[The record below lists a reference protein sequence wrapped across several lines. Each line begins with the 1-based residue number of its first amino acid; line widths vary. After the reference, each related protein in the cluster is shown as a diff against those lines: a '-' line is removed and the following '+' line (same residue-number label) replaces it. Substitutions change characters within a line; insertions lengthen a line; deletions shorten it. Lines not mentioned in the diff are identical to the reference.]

1 MNYRQQRGI
10 LISKTKDKI
19 RRIDAD
25 TYEVWSQTTPDVR
38 YTLRRTAAGWDC
50 SCPDTIQH
58 YCKHAYALEHRLGMK
73 ARADRGMLIHQSKD
87 QVERL
92 ASDHYLV
99 RSQSGNGTYEV
110 RDFGHGWMC
119 SCPDHTHTGSVCK
132 HIQAVQWHIGERR
145 TIKPHDDT
153 HCKFCDSTNIIKKG
167 RCRGKQQLGCKDC
180 GRRFIQ
186 NLGFEM
192 KHTKPEYVCA
202 AVDLLYSGLSSRK
215 VVDKMKLQGI
225 SVTHVTIQN
234 WGASY
239 GKLMEEYVE
248 TVCPQVG
255 EEWRTDEL
263 HLKIKGK
270 KRYLFAML
278 DSDTRYWIAQMVAI
292 HKGND
297 DVAPMFMKAKHVAG
311 KVPATLIS
319 DGASNF
325 HHAWKKQYK
334 AKNFLHK
341 DTQHINEVAFDGIH
355 HNNKMESFNGN
366 TIRHREKVTRGLKR
380 EDSGIIIG
388 TQLYHNFVRSH
399 LGLPDNQ
406 TPAEAAGLHIQ
417 GVNKWFTLIQA
428 AAKSHDKSHD

>member
-19 RRIDAD
+19 RCIDAD

-38 YTLRRTAAGWDC
+38 YTLKRTAAGWDC

-58 YCKHAYALEHRLGMK
+58 YCKHAYAVEHRLGMK

-87 QVERL
+87 QVEHL

-132 HIQAVQWHIGERR
+132 HIQAVQWRVGERR
-145 TIKPHDDT
+145 TIKPHDNSR
-153 HCKFCDSTNIIKKG
+153 CKFCDSTNIVKKG
-167 RCRGKQQLGCKDC
+167 VRGTKQQYGCKDC

-186 NLGFEM
+186 NLGFERRRA
-192 KHTKPEYVCA
+192 TPEQICD
-202 AVDLLYSGLSSRK
+202 AVELWYGGLSSRK
-215 VVDKMKLQGI
+215 VVANMASKGL
-225 SVTHVTIQN
+225 HVSYKTIQN
-234 WGASY
+234 WGKVY
-239 GKLMEEYVE
+239 GMLMEEYFDSIQ
-248 TVCPQVG
+248 PQVG
-255 EEWRTDEL
+255 EVWRTDEI

-278 DSDTRYWIAQMVAI
+278 DSETRYWIAKQVAE
-292 HKGND
+292 HKGKD
-297 DVAPMFMKAKHVAG
+297 DVAPMFKQAKKVAD
-311 KVPATLIS
+311 KIPTTLIS
-319 DGASNF
+319 DKAANF
-325 HHAWKKQYK
+325 HHAWKQQYR

-355 HNNKMESFNGN
+355 HNNQMESFNGN
-366 TIRHREKVTRGLKR
+366 TIRHREKVTRGIKT
-380 EDSGIIIG
+380 EDSGVITG
-388 TQLYHNFVRSH
+388 LQTYHNFVRPH

-406 TPAEAAGLHIQ
+406 TPAEAAGIHVQ
-417 GVNKWFTLIQA
+417 GTNKLKTIIQA
-428 AAKSHDKSHD
+428 ATKERRA